1 MDDATSR
8 PKDAFDHSK
17 DMFLVEAQ
25 TILRKILESRS
36 PGTASG
42 STGRGKF
49 NKHQA
54 SVRCE
59 SLLFIGKITRGLPI
73 LQFLFLQELIS
84 EKSKRIMISVSK
96 LNASTINGKE
106 RKAIQW
112 LS

>member
-8 PKDAFDHSK
+8 LNDAFDRSK

-25 TILRKILESRS
+25 TILKRTLESGS

-42 STGRGKF
+42 NTGRSKF
-49 NKHQA
+49 NKYQA

-59 SLLFIGKITRGLPI
+59 SLLFIGKITRGLAI

-84 EKSKRIMISVSK
+84 EKSKTMMISVSK